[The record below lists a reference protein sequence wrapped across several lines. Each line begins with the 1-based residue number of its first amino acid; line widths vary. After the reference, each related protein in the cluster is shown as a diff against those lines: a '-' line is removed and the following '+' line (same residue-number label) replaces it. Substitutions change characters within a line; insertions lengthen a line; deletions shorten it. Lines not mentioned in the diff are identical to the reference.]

1 MPNQI
6 YSLNPSNVAVTNSFV
21 ENVEKL
27 KSMGIPASNIIDIYI
42 ESQKYAKDIC
52 SLTNPMRYIEA
63 REGQSELS
71 DIRFRKL
78 ERTYKEVVQSWS
90 KLKPF
95 DFIQQYEAYVANR
108 PNNTGI
114 ENGIASQI
122 FFRFTSTKN
131 NTLVVDPSPSF
142 IKQQL
147 KYSNHLTYT
156 YSDDRYYEICRHSKE
171 KDHVK
176 EMRYPDKQS

>member
-6 YSLNPSNVAVTNSFV
+6 YSLNPSDIVIMNSFA

-27 KSMGIPASNIIDIYI
+27 NSIGIPASNIIDFYI
-42 ESQKYAKDIC
+42 EAQKYAKSIC

-71 DIRFRKL
+71 DIRFREL

-95 DFIQQYEAYVANR
+95 SFIQQYEAYVAKH

-114 ENGIASQI
+114 ENGIVSQI
-122 FFRFTSTKN
+122 FFWFTTVGN
-131 NTLVVDPSPSF
+131 NMLVVNPSPSF
-142 IKQQL
+142 IKQQKESSMCLDVAL
-147 KYSNHLTYT
+147 KPFL
-156 YSDDRYYEICRHSKE
+156 
-171 KDHVK
+171 
-176 EMRYPDKQS
+176 QS